1 MTADRGWASN
11 FPAESSQNGD
21 LAAVCDKPNDFAE
34 FPVFARSE
42 PFCRLE
48 KNGY

>member
-11 FPAESSQNGD
+11 FPAENSQNGD

-34 FPVFARSE
+34 SPVVARTGTFS
-42 PFCRLE
+42 RLE